1 MLEPVTAIRFDKP
14 MKVGRTGPCLMG
26 CIREDGT
33 DEEVV
38 VKFRAGCDMKERSLV
53 AEALAALLAADLD
66 LPIPEPFIVRIDP
79 AFAAIIP
86 DADAR
91 VKAEASIGWNFG
103 SKRLPSGFSTIPK
116 DQPVPSRLIDE
127 AAEILAFDTFIAN
140 SDRTVDNPNCQSNGK
155 QLAIFDHELA
165 TQNTIEYI
173 KHLVMNIDS
182 AISNLVEAL
191 K

>member
-1 MLEPVTAIRFDKP
+1 MRFDKP
-14 MKVGRTGPCLMG
+14 MRVGRTGPCLME
-26 CIREDGT
+26 CVREDGAT
-33 DEEVV
+33 EEVV
-38 VKFRAGCDMKERSLV
+38 VKLRAGCDMKERSLV

-165 TQNTIEYI
+165 TQNVIEYI